1 VSCRSDVDKLDVLRD
16 LQPGAGDLRVIDDAN
31 GEWETVADS
40 GGTAV
45 DVNLSLPERL
55 RPPLEPGTF
64 YVRSYR
70 ESPGRA
76 GQTNRVTARFVR
88 ETPRETPTDLP
99 TQTAGSDEWSFSFET
114 GTIAT
119 QYVRRAAQAGQDRAS
134 LELALTNEQA
144 EVILT
149 VPNQVDAVSEEQV
162 PDGDDFV
169 RDNTEDDVQT
179 VTINRPSNLDAKW
192 WPDDGDYVVERWQ
205 ITDFGPPRVLVELDV
220 RLASGSLS

>member
-1 VSCRSDVDKLDVLRD
+1 
-16 LQPGAGDLRVIDDAN
+16 VIDDAN
-31 GEWETVADS
+31 GEWETVPDS

-45 DVNLSLPERL
+45 DVAFAPPDRL
-55 RPPLEPGTF
+55 RPPLERGTF

-88 ETPRETPTDLP
+88 ETPRETPSDLP
-99 TQTAGSDEWSFSFET
+99 SQTAGSDEWAFNFET

-119 QYVRRAAQAGQDRAS
+119 QYVRRAAQAGQDRAN
-134 LELALTNEQA
+134 LELALTAEQA
-144 EVILT
+144 EVILS

-179 VTINRPSNLDAKW
+179 VTINRPADYEPKW
-192 WPDDGDYVVERWQ
+192 WPDDGDYVVTGWRV
-205 ITDFGPPRVLVELDV
+205 TDFGPPLVIVELDV
-220 RLASGSLS
+220 RLAAGSLS